1 VTAARSRLAA
11 HAAAAGYPPDLLT
24 QIADAVLPGYTPGT
38 RLTDVQV
45 DQVTDAVQVIAQAGY
60 DHQQLLDVLDSHQTQ
75 HHDEWRAWFWKST
88 VAIAAVR
95 YRHPDLYGLS
105 PCATDPERLAQFAR
119 TPAAAA

>member
-1 VTAARSRLAA
+1 MTTARSRLAA

-24 QIADAVLPGYTPGT
+24 RIVDAVLPGYTPGS
-38 RLTDVQV
+38 RLTDQQV

-75 HHDEWRAWFWKST
+75 HRDRRRSWFWKST
-88 VAIAAVR
+88 LTIAAVR

-105 PCATDPERLAQFAR
+105 PCETDPERLAQFAR
-119 TPAAAA
+119 PPAAAA